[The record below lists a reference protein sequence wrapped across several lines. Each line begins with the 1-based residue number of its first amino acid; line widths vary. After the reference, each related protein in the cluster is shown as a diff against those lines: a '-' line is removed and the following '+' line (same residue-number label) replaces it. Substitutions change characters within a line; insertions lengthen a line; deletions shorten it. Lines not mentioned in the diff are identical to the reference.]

1 MMRLVRRHS
10 LILVGVCSVVVSL
23 GVAIALIRTSDSP
36 LGVYL
41 LFGLPMADLAALFGL
56 WALLRRRDE
65 SPSSDAL
72 AAALR
77 RGRPVVVDLY
87 SNT

>member
-10 LILVGVCSVVVSL
+10 LILVGVFSFI
-23 GVAIALIRTSDSP
+23 IALAAGIVLMRASDSP
-36 LGVYL
+36 LGVYV
-41 LFGLPMADLAALFGL
+41 LFGLPVADLAAFFAV
-56 WALLRRRDE
+56 WALLRRGDE
-65 SPSSDAL
+65 SPSSDTL

-77 RGRPVVVDLY
+77 RGRPVVVEVY